1 MLKIH
6 RKIQA
11 ATSGKA
17 HPGLAFGTNFAG
29 GMAFFCFIGYRMD
42 LKFESEPLWMVVGA
56 FLGLGYGAYELWK
69 VILWI
74 NRREAQREQEVENAE
89 D

>member
-1 MLKIH
+1 MVLKYH
-6 RKIQA
+6 RKVQE

-29 GMAFFCFIGYRMD
+29 GMAFFCFIGYKID
-42 LKFESEPLWMVVGA
+42 VKYGTDPLWIVVGA

-69 VILWI
+69 VIVWI
-74 NRREAQREQEVENAE
+74 NRRAEREAENE
-89 D
+89 DV